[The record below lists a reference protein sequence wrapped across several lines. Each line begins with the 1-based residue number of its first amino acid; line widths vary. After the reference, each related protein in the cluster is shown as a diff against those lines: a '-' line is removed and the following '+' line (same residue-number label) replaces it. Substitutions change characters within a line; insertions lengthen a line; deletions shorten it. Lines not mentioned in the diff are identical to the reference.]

1 MTTINYLP
9 TTPKAWSRVQNSI
22 TFPLP
27 DTGYTQIYV
36 PLINQTVSLEEA
48 NYYNKLLYKGNIL
61 QYKGNSFQIS
71 KKQKYSKLA
80 QGLGP
85 NRTKTFATQSQTYS
99 NPNTT
104 NLLRVNSTQLQNSAS
119 GPFQYN
125 VPNPFDC
132 SSNSIENGGN
142 LVCGVYTD
150 PCSKQI
156 LKIKNNSSQ
165 TCSPTYCSN
174 VPGLPIFLCWNS
186 KSSTYFP
193 RQRRVMSN
201 SLNKWPQG
209 YKGFTSSISAAPP
222 ILSFTQNASSV
233 ILSWTN
239 TNSQC
244 VSIANYNIYENNK
257 LINSV
262 SSQITSSQINNLI
275 TGNAYTFYVTSV
287 AAGSAVESNPSNI
300 LTITI

>member
-9 TTPKAWSRVQNSI
+9 NPPKLWSRVQNPI
-22 TFPLP
+22 TFSLP
-27 DTGYTQIYV
+27 ETTYTETYV

-48 NYYNKLLYKGNIL
+48 NYYTKLLYKGNIL

-80 QGLGP
+80 QGFGS

-99 NPNTT
+99 NPNKTS
-104 NLLRVNSTQLQNSAS
+104 LLRVNSTQIQNSVS

-125 VPNPFDC
+125 VTNPFNC
-132 SSNSIENGGN
+132 SSNSVETGGN
-142 LVCGVYTD
+142 LVCGIYTN
-150 PCSKQI
+150 PCSKEI
-156 LKIKNNSSQ
+156 LKMSKNSSQ

-186 KSSTYFP
+186 KSTTYFP
-193 RQRRVMSN
+193 RQRRIMSN

-209 YKGFTSSISAAPP
+209 YKGFTSSISASPP
-222 ILSFTQNASSV
+222 VLSFVKDTNSV

-244 VSIANYNIYENNK
+244 VTIASYNIYENNV
-257 LINSV
+257 LVNSV
-262 SSQITSSQINNLI
+262 SSQITTSQINNLI
-275 TGNAYTFYVTSV
+275 SKNTYTFYVTSV
-287 AAGSAVESNPSNI
+287 TSGSAAESNPSNI
-300 LTITI
+300 LKITI

>member
-9 TTPKAWSRVQNSI
+9 PSPNLWSRVQNSI

-27 DTGYTQIYV
+27 ETDYTQTYV

-61 QYKGNSFQIS
+61 QYKANSFQIS

-85 NRTKTFATQSQTYS
+85 SRTKTFATQTQTYS
-99 NPNTT
+99 NPNT
-104 NLLRVNSTQLQNSAS
+104 NSLLRVNSTQLPNSVS

-125 VPNPFDC
+125 VPSPFDC
-132 SSNSIENGGN
+132 SSNSIEIGGN
-142 LVCGVYTD
+142 LVCGIYTN
-150 PCSKQI
+150 PCSKEI
-156 LKIKNNSSQ
+156 LKMSNTSSQ
-165 TCSPTYCSN
+165 TCFPNYCSN
-174 VPGLPIFLCWNS
+174 VPGPFTFLCWNS
-186 KSSTYFP
+186 KSATYFP

-209 YKGFTSSISAAPP
+209 YKGFVSSISAAPP
-222 ILSFTQNASSV
+222 ILSFTQDTNSV

-239 TNSQC
+239 TNSEC
-244 VSIANYNIYENNK
+244 VSISSYNIYENNT
-257 LINSV
+257 LVNSF
-262 SSQITSSQINNLI
+262 SSQTTTSQINNLI
-275 TGNAYTFYVTSV
+275 TGNTYTFYVTSV
-287 AAGSAVESNPSNI
+287 TAGSAAESPQSNI
-300 LTITI
+300 VKITI

>member
-9 TTPKAWSRVQNSI
+9 PTPKAWSRVQNSI

-27 DTGYTQIYV
+27 DTDYTQTYV

-85 NRTKTFATQSQTYS
+85 NRKKTFATQSQTYS
-99 NPNTT
+99 NPNTSS
-104 NLLRVNSTQLQNSAS
+104 LLRVNSTQLQNSVS

-125 VPNPFDC
+125 VPSPFDC
-132 SSNSIENGGN
+132 SSNSIEIGGN
-142 LVCGVYTD
+142 LVCGVYTN
-150 PCSKQI
+150 PCSKEI
-156 LKIKNNSSQ
+156 LKMNNNSSQ

-209 YKGFTSSISAAPP
+209 YKGFASSISAVPP

-244 VSIANYNIYENNK
+244 VSISSYNIYENNK

-275 TGNAYTFYVTSV
+275 TGNTYTFYVTSV
-287 AAGSAVESNPSNI
+287 TAGSAAESSPSNI
-300 LTITI
+300 VKITI